1 MRPAVVAQ
9 MNTERRATVDVLNAG
24 ILRSRRFIVRAVR
37 IMWRKSPRVMCRWCA
52 VISIELSGDMERFY
66 DKIRVMK
73 GPSFG
78 TCGSRCSAPFMYLAH
93 YDLVTTA
100 PGRAFLA
107 SVGLDPE
114 LIRIS
119 IGAEDYASIEA
130 VFAEALDFCL
140 L

>member
-1 MRPAVVAQ
+1 
-9 MNTERRATVDVLNAG
+9 
-24 ILRSRRFIVRAVR
+24 
-37 IMWRKSPRVMCRWCA
+37 
-52 VISIELSGDMERFY
+52 
-66 DKIRVMK
+66 
-73 GPSFG
+73 
-78 TCGSRCSAPFMYLAH
+78 MYLAH

>member
-1 MRPAVVAQ
+1 VEEVSKG
-9 MNTERRATVDVLNAG
+9 DVSVG
-24 ILRSRRFIVRAVR
+24 S
-37 IMWRKSPRVMCRWCA
+37 
-52 VISIELSGDMERFY
+52 VISIELSGDMEKFY
-66 DKIRVMK
+66 DTIRVIK

-78 TCGSRCSAPFMYLAH
+78 VRFTLLCPFMYLAH

>member
-1 MRPAVVAQ
+1 MNANAARLCVFLKRHPAVKRVYCAGCSDHI
-9 MNTERRATVDVLNAG
+9 EEVSKGDVSVG
-24 ILRSRRFIVRAVR
+24 
-37 IMWRKSPRVMCRWCA
+37 A
-52 VISIELSGDMERFY
+52 VISIELDGDMEKFY
-66 DKIRVMK
+66 DTIRLMK

-78 TCGSRCSAPFMYLAH
+78 VRFTLLCPFMYLAH

-100 PGRAFLA
+100 QGRAFLA

-119 IGAEDYASIEA
+119 VGAEDYAAIEA
-130 VFAEALDFCL
+130 VFAEALDLCL